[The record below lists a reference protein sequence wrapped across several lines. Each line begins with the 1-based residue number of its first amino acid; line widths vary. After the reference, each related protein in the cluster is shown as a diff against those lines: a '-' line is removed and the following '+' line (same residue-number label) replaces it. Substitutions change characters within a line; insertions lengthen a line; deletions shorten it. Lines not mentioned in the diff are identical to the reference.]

1 MGVIDML
8 RQADVSLYAAKDSRT
23 RVEVY
28 HPALDAANRV
38 RLETIR
44 DLDEAISAPQF
55 VLHYQ
60 PKIDVATGATFGAEA
75 LVRWQHPTR
84 GLLYPDAFLPVVE
97 QCGLMNAVTRLVLET
112 AVAQLAQWRGDG
124 LDLSIAVNL
133 SASDLLDES
142 LAERISGLLSE
153 HGVPADALELEIT
166 ESVIMTDPGRARE
179 VLQSLRRLGLLIAVD
194 DYGTGYCA
202 LSYLRD
208 LPVDELKIDR
218 TFIDRLTTDPRT
230 EAIVHSTIELAHA
243 LDIKVVAEGVEHEE
257 ALEALVRL
265 DCDYAQGYHFSRPLP
280 AEAFVAS
287 VLVRTLEM
295 PPLSAR

>member
-1 MGVIDML
+1 
-8 RQADVSLYAAKDSRT
+8 
-23 RVEVY
+23 
-28 HPALDAANRV
+28 
-38 RLETIR
+38 
-44 DLDEAISAPQF
+44 
-55 VLHYQ
+55 
-60 PKIDVATGATFGAEA
+60 
-75 LVRWQHPTR
+75 
-84 GLLYPDAFLPVVE
+84 
-97 QCGLMNAVTRLVLET
+97 
-112 AVAQLAQWRGDG
+112 
-124 LDLSIAVNL
+124 VNL